1 MARCPPSLRCIR
13 LFRQLGDEEIRR
25 LDAQCLWRRYEPKQ
39 QVLGHGDHGTDV
51 FFVASGQ
58 VRALIRTDGVRDVI
72 LGDIGDGGFF
82 GELAAIDSQP
92 RSASIVAMTGAT
104 LARMSAGL
112 FRAIVREHA
121 DVCGQLLTLLAARI
135 RALDNRVSELATLD
149 VRHRLFAELLRIS
162 RPDGVTPGRALV
174 SPPPYHAEIAA
185 RISAR
190 REAVTRELGALES
203 AGLLERRRGALVL
216 TDIQALIA
224 LFRDPRG
231 RTARRCARRP
241 RCAKTHMAAAGGAP
255 SSERVPS

>member
-1 MARCPPSLRCIR
+1 LRCIR
-13 LFRQLGDEEIRR
+13 LFRQLGDEDIRR
-25 LDAQCLWRRYEPKQ
+25 LDAQCLWRRYEAKQ

-51 FFVASGQ
+51 FFVASGL

-92 RSASIVAMTGAT
+92 RSASIIAMTGAT

-112 FRAIVREHA
+112 FRAVVREHA

-162 RPDGVTPGRALV
+162 RPAGIAPGRALV
-174 SPPPYHAEIAA
+174 SPRPRLAAALSRRDRRPHQRPPRSGDA
-185 RISAR
+185 R
-190 REAVTRELGALES
+190 T
-203 AGLLERRRGALVL
+203 
-216 TDIQALIA
+216 
-224 LFRDPRG
+224 
-231 RTARRCARRP
+231 RCARER
-241 RCAKTHMAAAGGAP
+241 RTAGAAAGRAGADGYPGPHRAVPRSPRPHGLTPRAP
-255 SSERVPS
+255 SAVCRNAHDRRRRSPI